1 MEKILKKLAVLIAS
15 STLLFSVSNANAYHH
30 GHSKS
35 HPHICK
41 HKTYY
46 PHHKSY
52 RHHGKRYAP
61 RAGIA
66 DFITQSPGLSALLG
80 ALTQADLTNTLST
93 EGPFTVFAPND
104 AAFDALTT
112 EQKEALTSNPDLLS
126 STLKAHVIKGAY
138 TSKDLIEGKT
148 LTTLAGNK
156 ISLSDIHI
164 ERADI
169 KLRNG
174 ILHVI
179 KGVIAP

>member
-15 STLLFSVSNANAYHH
+15 STLLFSLSNANAYHH

-41 HKTYY
+41 HKTYH

-52 RHHGKRYAP
+52 RHHGNRYAP

-66 DFITQSPGLSALLG
+66 DFISQSPGLSAFLG

-93 EGPFTVFAPND
+93 TGPFTVFAPSN

-112 EQKEALTSNPDLLS
+112 EQKEAMTSNPDLLS

-138 TSKDLIEGKT
+138 TSKFFIEGKT
-148 LTTLAGNK
+148 LTTLTGKK
-156 ISLSDIHI
+156 ISLSDINI

-174 ILHVI
+174 VLHVI
-179 KGVIAP
+179 KDVILP

>member
-1 MEKILKKLAVLIAS
+1 MKKLALLIAS
-15 STLLFSVSNANAYHH
+15 SALLFSVSNAHAHHH
-30 GHSKS
+30 GHSKT
-35 HPHICK
+35 HPHMCK
-41 HKTYY
+41 HKNYHPY
-46 PHHKSY
+46 NKNY

-93 EGPFTVFAPND
+93 EGPFTVFAPNNT
-104 AAFDALTT
+104 AFNALTA
-112 EQKEALTSNPDLLS
+112 EQKQAVTSNPDLLS
-126 STLKAHVIKGAY
+126 SILKAHVVEGAY

-148 LTTLAGNK
+148 LTTLAGNE
-156 ISLSDIHI
+156 ISLSDINI

-174 ILHVI
+174 VLHVI
-179 KGVIAP
+179 KGVMAP